1 MEKQIIK
8 ILSISKTIA
17 LVGAS
22 ANEKKPSFVV
32 MSYLQSYGYKVLPI
46 NPFYSG
52 KKILGEYVLSK
63 LNDIEEKIDL
73 VDVFRPSEEA
83 PDIAK
88 QSVDIG
94 ANALWL
100 QLGISNQKARNLAK
114 SADINFIQNKCIK
127 IEHQRLFNK
136 EF

>member
-46 NPFYSG
+46 NPFHSG

-100 QLGISNQKARNLAK
+100 QLGISNQKARNIAK

>member
-1 MEKQIIK
+1 M
-8 ILSISKTIA
+8 LSISKTIA

-46 NPFYSG
+46 NPFHSG

-100 QLGISNQKARNLAK
+100 QLGISNQKARNIAK

>member
-46 NPFYSG
+46 NPFHSG

-73 VDVFRPSEEA
+73 VDVFRQSEEA

-100 QLGISNQKARNLAK
+100 QLGISNQKARNIAK

>member
-1 MEKQIIK
+1 LEKQIIK

-46 NPFYSG
+46 NPFHSG

-100 QLGISNQKARNLAK
+100 QLGISNQKARNIAK